1 MSDET
6 NPTATSKARDEQEEA
21 EPTVKVTDKR
31 RFLDPDAVAD
41 GESES
46 DPLSHLT
53 EIRTLRLQLEEKD
66 AHLRVLREQVVDFE
80 TKTREELREARARL
94 ERTFTQRLAGA
105 RNDIFRDLLSVFD
118 NLDLVIS
125 AAEQG
130 TKEDLLSGVTGTQ
143 RLLVHT
149 LQQQGVE
156 RIEATGQPFDPDQ
169 HEAVD
174 TVEVESEKDGLV
186 VGQMRPGYRVGGQLL
201 RPAMVRVGRATAA
214 VAGPSG
220 DDAAGDSNPA

>member
-6 NPTATSKARDEQEEA
+6 NPTAASKARDEHEEA
-21 EPTVKVTDKR
+21 ETTVKVTDKR
-31 RFLDPDAVAD
+31 RFLDPDLA
-41 GESES
+41 S
-46 DPLSHLT
+46 DPTPDPVDHFT
-53 EIRTLRLQLEEKD
+53 EIERLRLLLEEKD
-66 AHLRVLREQVVDFE
+66 AHLRVLRDQVVEFE
-80 TKTREELREARARL
+80 QKMQNDIRETRARL
-94 ERTFTQRLAGA
+94 ERTFTQRVAGV

-125 AAEQG
+125 VADKA
-130 TKEDLLSGVTGTQ
+130 TKDDLLTGVTGTQ

-174 TVEVESEKDGLV
+174 TVEVEPKRTEWS
-186 VGQMRPGYRVGGQLL
+186 
-201 RPAMVRVGRATAA
+201 
-214 VAGPSG
+214 
-220 DDAAGDSNPA
+220 